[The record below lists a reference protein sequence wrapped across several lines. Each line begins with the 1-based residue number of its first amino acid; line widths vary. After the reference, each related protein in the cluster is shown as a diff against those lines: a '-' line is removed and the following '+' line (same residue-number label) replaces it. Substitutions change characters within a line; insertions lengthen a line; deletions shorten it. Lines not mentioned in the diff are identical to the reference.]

1 MKANGTDA
9 VVAINK
15 TAEPQRPKTLKQFL
29 LDNKSSFEAALPKN
43 TINVE
48 RFITAA
54 AMEITNNP
62 KLMQCDH
69 TSIILSLGQAARY
82 GLETGP
88 LLGQAWL
95 IPYNENRYIDG
106 KWLKQMVC
114 HFQIGYRGLIVL
126 ARRSQTIKTISAEI
140 VYENDFIEVELGL
153 KHSLTHKIDIRKERG
168 EPIAYYCIVELVN
181 GGVQFGIISK
191 VDAEKHRDKYSKSY
205 AKKKEGEESVWDTN
219 FDEMALKTIVI
230 KVLKLCPL
238 SIEALE
244 AVSRAER
251 EDMIDVTNDD
261 YTIGVK
267 QEPKNTTPKPSELPK
282 NSPTPPENNINKEP
296 KEEDNEIIPGVTI
309 ITERPDDQNDI
320 NDTDP
325 APQDVPD
332 ELDIF

>member
-9 VVAINK
+9 LSTINK
-15 TAEPQRPKTLKQFL
+15 SAEAPKPKTLKQFL
-29 LDNKSSFEAALPKN
+29 QDNKSSFESALPKN

-69 TSIILSLGQAARY
+69 TSILLSLGQAARY
-82 GLETGP
+82 GLEVGP

-106 KWLKQMVC
+106 RWQKQMMC
-114 HFQIGYRGLIVL
+114 HFQTGYRGLIVL

-140 VYENDFIEVELGL
+140 VYDNDFIEVELGL

-168 EPIAYYCIVELVN
+168 GPIAYYCIVELMN

-191 VDAEKHRDKYSKSY
+191 ADAEKHRDKYSKSY

-230 KVLKLCPL
+230 KALKLCPL

-251 EDMIDVTNDD
+251 EDMIDVTNND
-261 YTIGVK
+261 YTIGAE
-267 QEPKNTTPKPSELPK
+267 QEPKQKPPEPPK
-282 NSPTPPENNINKEP
+282 SPPAPPENNINKKT
-296 KEEDNEIIPGVTI
+296 KEEDNAIAPSVTVI
-309 ITERPDDQNDI
+309 SENIDEQNGA
-320 NDTDP
+320 NDAYPTSL
-325 APQDVPD
+325 DVPD

>member
-9 VVAINK
+9 VTALNK
-15 TAEPQRPKTLKQFL
+15 TIEPQKPKTLKQFL
-29 LDNKSSFEAALPKN
+29 QDNKSSFEAALPQN

-69 TSIILSLGQAARY
+69 GSILLSLGQAARY
-82 GLETGP
+82 GLEVGP

-95 IPYNENRYIDG
+95 IPYNENRYING
-106 KWLKQMVC
+106 QWQKQMMC

-140 VYENDFIEVELGL
+140 VYDNDYIEVELGL

-168 EPIAYYCIVELVN
+168 DPIAYYCIVELTN

-191 VDAEKHRDKYSKSY
+191 ADAEKHRDKYSKSY

-251 EDMIDVTNDD
+251 EDMIDVNNDD

-267 QEPKNTTPKPSELPK
+267 QESKNTTQPPPESPKRPPA
-282 NSPTPPENNINKEP
+282 PPENNIDKNK
-296 KEEDNEIIPGVTI
+296 KTEDSVITPGVVVNSEDI
-309 ITERPDDQNDI
+309 DEQNA
-320 NDTDP
+320 NDAYPTS
-325 APQDVPD
+325 QDVPD